1 MLPHVEMKE
10 MLIQGAAE
18 VLISYSH
25 THSNADTSA
34 LQMHGGVVRPVL
46 VFPERTG
53 SIDGTVQT
61 LFKG

>member
-1 MLPHVEMKE
+1 

-18 VLISYSH
+18 LLISYSH

-34 LQMHGGVVRPVL
+34 LQMHGGVVWPVL

-53 SIDGTVQT
+53 SIDGRVQT
-61 LFKG
+61 LFNG